1 MSKEDDTQK
10 ATLGESVPDST
21 KDDTQKATLGE
32 SVPDSTK
39 DDTQKATLG
48 ESVPDSTKDDTQKA
62 TSGEYV
68 PVEESDKAKSVVL
81 SGYVRIMVPHD
92 GSAMSDKALGHAI
105 YLAKT
110 SGAELVIIHVLEKIS
125 DAKVTSLYI
134 SSKGDSD
141 KENEI
146 QAGNK
151 VTLEGQSI
159 RLIEDKMRT
168 CKENGVKQ
176 VSYKVQVGNPADEI
190 IKLSHE
196 IEFDLIV
203 MASKK
208 ITSRFLGSTTRK
220 VIDTLKKPVLIIP
233 VT

>member
-10 ATLGESVPDST
+10 ATSGEYVS
-21 KDDTQKATLGE
+21 
-32 SVPDSTK
+32 
-39 DDTQKATLG
+39 
-48 ESVPDSTKDDTQKA
+48 DSTKDDTQKA

-68 PVEESDKAKSVVL
+68 PVEESDKAKSL
-81 SGYVRIMVPHD
+81 IMPGYVRIMVPHD

-134 SSKGDSD
+134 SSKGESD
-141 KENEI
+141 KQNEI
-146 QAGNK
+146 GAGNK

-196 IEFDLIV
+196 IDFDLIV

-220 VIDTLKKPVLIIP
+220 VIDNLKKPILIIP